1 MMCWL
6 GVLLFS
12 LVGASCIIA
21 GFLKETVALIV
32 VGVGVILIGF
42 LICWVSVFVLYG
54 FGQLVENS
62 DKIEKRLSSLI
73 ENDARETQEDKKKVE
88 GYFNSKWQEDIK
100 SLSDEELRVRMGSE
114 DWQPE
119 YRELCEKELNS
130 RK

>member
-1 MMCWL
+1 MKKQKK
-6 GVLLFS
+6 FS
-12 LVGASCIIA
+12 IA
-21 GFLKETVALIV
+21 HYIYLRKYRTKKFLILAVQIT
-32 VGVGVILIGF
+32 ILIGF

-62 DKIEKRLSSLI
+62 DKIEKRLTSLI
-73 ENDARETQEDKKKVE
+73 ENDARETQEGKKKVE
-88 GYFNSKWQEDIK
+88 GYFNSKWREDIK